1 MLEFGCSGRAAPDLI
16 YQEARFARIREIA
29 PYFREL
35 AAKPPKRIHR
45 VTLFTTFRCNLS
57 CAYCHTIQNRP
68 RPGSPEDPVEYT
80 LPLFKRMMDRIEA
93 ETIDHIHFTGGEAT
107 LVTDLPD
114 MVGEATDR
122 GIISSLTTNG
132 TARPDFYRE
141 LVRRGL
147 REVRISCDTHVP
159 GQFDA
164 DVGRRG
170 AYERVLASI
179 RDLTRLRDEEGM
191 PVHIIINMCVSGDN
205 REELVGLV
213 KQSVALNPDDVKLIP
228 LSQESREL
236 GHFPTRRRIVEDL
249 EEFLAELPQHRFP
262 LLRRKLNTVFAR
274 HTWGLDDMVSER
286 LMAHCFVPL
295 SERTVDAASYYP
307 CPVYVREGG
316 APLGRLTES
325 FSEQQEKTMAFV
337 RGESCREDPIC
348 RINCI
353 NCLKVFNLTA
363 NALERKRVRG
373 RSGGIEP
380 ITGVVTYP
388 GAISHSTVH
397 DEMARIAAER
407 ERFRRDVPFRP
418 FLVIKP
424 NGMVHRD
431 KILSLIGAAGIDVS
445 SRLRI
450 PDWNAAA
457 MRIYSLPLTEEKIFN
472 GLLMQR
478 ALPLIDGTSEG
489 ELLLLEGDLDF
500 DALKRLKEHIRT
512 HLPPAN
518 CIIFHR
524 EDLFVTAQRYV
535 HTSDA
540 DSYWIEANVLGP
552 VEIPDAGEPLRA
564 TGFRR
569 KKAGIRTHHD

>member
-16 YQEARFARIREIA
+16 YQEARFARIREII
-29 PYFREL
+29 PYFRDV
-35 AAKPPKRIHR
+35 AAKSPKRIHR

-57 CAYCHTIQNRP
+57 CPYCHTIQNRP
-68 RPGSPEDPVEYT
+68 RPGSPGDPVEYT
-80 LPLFKRMMDRIEA
+80 LPLFKRLMDRMETG
-93 ETIDHIHFTGGEAT
+93 TIDHIHFTGGEAT
-107 LVTDLPD
+107 LVRDLPE
-114 MVGEATDR
+114 MMGEATDR

-132 TARPDFYRE
+132 TARPDVYRE

-159 GQFDA
+159 ERFDA
-164 DVGRRG
+164 EVGRRG
-170 AYERVLASI
+170 AYERVLAAI
-179 RDLTRLRDEEGM
+179 RALTRLRDEGDL
-191 PVHIIINMCVSGDN
+191 PVHIILNMCVSGEN
-205 REELVGLV
+205 REDLVGQV

-228 LSQESREL
+228 LSQESKEL
-236 GHFPTRRRIVEDL
+236 GYFPSRQRIVEDL
-249 EEFLAELPQHRFP
+249 EDFLAELPPHRFP

-274 HTWGLDDMVSER
+274 HTWGLDDLASER

-295 SERTVDAASYYP
+295 SERTVDAAAYYP

-325 FSEQQEKTMAFV
+325 FSEQQEKTLAFV

-348 RINCI
+348 RTNCI

-373 RSGGIEP
+373 RSGEVEP
-380 ITGVVTYP
+380 ITDMVTYP
-388 GAISHSTVH
+388 GTIFHSEIH
-397 DEMARIAAER
+397 AELARIAAER

-424 NGMVHRD
+424 NGRVHRD
-431 KILSLIGAAGIDVS
+431 TILSLMGAGGIGVS
-445 SRLRI
+445 SRVPI

-478 ALPLIDGTSEG
+478 SLPLIDGTSEG

-500 DALKRLKEHIRT
+500 DALKRLKTSIRA

-518 CIIFHR
+518 CVIFHR

-535 HTSDA
+535 HTPDA
-540 DSYWIEANVLGP
+540 DSYWIEANVLGL
-552 VEIPDAGEPLRA
+552 V
-564 TGFRR
+564 
-569 KKAGIRTHHD
+569 